1 MRYLELRKHLKDFT
15 LFSLGDIKKIDPGF
29 HRRRLS
35 EWQDK
40 DYIVKIINGHYLF
53 SDTKVN
59 EAVLFEIANRIYQPS
74 YVSFEMA
81 LAHYGL
87 IPESVYGITSAST
100 RRTYRFHTPVAD
112 FIYRTIKPALFFG
125 YEIVKYD
132 GKTYKIAS
140 PEKAILDYFYLNP
153 NLKNAADYA
162 GLRIN
167 QEVFSRIVNREKL
180 EAYLSRINQKNLRK
194 RMNSFG
200 EFMSDA

>member
-1 MRYLELRKHLKDFT
+1 MRYIELRKHLKDFT
-15 LFSLGDIKKIDPGF
+15 LFSLADIKKIDPGF

-40 DYIVKIINGHYLF
+40 NYIVKIINGHYLF

-59 EAVLFEIANRIYQPS
+59 ESVLFEIANRIYHPS
-74 YVSFEMA
+74 YISFEMA
-81 LAHYGL
+81 LSHYGL

-100 RRTYRFHTPVAD
+100 RRTYRFHTPVAN
-112 FIYRTIKPALFFG
+112 FAYRTIKPALFFG

-153 NLKNAADYA
+153 ALTTAEDYA
-162 GLRIN
+162 SLRIN
-167 QEVFSRIVNREKL
+167 EEVFSRIVDREKL
-180 EAYLSRINQKNLRK
+180 GAYLSRVNQKTLNK
-194 RMNSFG
+194 RMNSFR
-200 EFMSDA
+200 EFMHDA